1 MVPRLQNEPY
11 GSASL
16 TTRGDAAGTDDP
28 AEPGVEKSESE
39 TPMSISKLILWTKM
53 RDQSGSVV
61 MMVLVVLVG
70 LTILGAAGLTITS
83 NDVRQSENL
92 GASTEAFYA
101 ADAGLQRYLGES
113 NNGSSAAS
121 YTIGSSNVTVTPTG
135 FTTLAGG
142 QGMFR
147 VRSVAVHNDARG
159 AVTSRAVSALAIYRS
174 GATVTTTAALASGTG
189 LLKNGGSGTISGEDL
204 ASPSDPLCPASPT
217 GDVAGV
223 SVPPGGYSQ
232 SGGQSVPDGDPPID
246 DGQTAE
252 ELLEGT
258 GIPWEDLH
266 DNGADIADYNVPPDD
281 WPNFDELDDDEWPVI
296 YVDDNLDLAPEDS
309 GRGTIIVTGNL
320 AMNGS
325 FQWDGLLLVGG
336 YMTSNGYQ
344 TITGATI
351 TGLNI
356 LLGETVPTSD
366 VGNGN
371 KKFLYNSCYVA
382 AASETLMGG
391 GGMAI
396 VPGSWTEE
404 I

>member
-1 MVPRLQNEPY
+1 
-11 GSASL
+11 
-16 TTRGDAAGTDDP
+16 
-28 AEPGVEKSESE
+28 
-39 TPMSISKLILWTKM
+39 MSISKLVLMDRM
-53 RDQSGSVV
+53 RDERGSVV

-70 LTILGAAGLTITS
+70 VTILGAAGLAITS
-83 NDVRQSENL
+83 DDVRQSENL

-113 NNGSSAAS
+113 NDGSSAAT
-121 YTIGSSNVTVTPTG
+121 YTIGSSSVTVTPTG

-147 VRSVAVHNDARG
+147 VRSVADHTDARG

-174 GATVTTTAALASGTG
+174 GTTVTTKAALASGTG

-204 ASPSDPLCPASPT
+204 ASPGDPLCPASPS

-223 SVPPGGYSQ
+223 SVPPDSYSQ
-232 SGGQSVPDGDPPID
+232 NGGQSVPDGDPPID
-246 DGQTAE
+246 DSQTAE

-258 GIPWEDLH
+258 NIPWEDLH
-266 DNGADIADYNVPPDD
+266 DNGGDIADFRVPPDD
-281 WPNFDELDDDEWPVI
+281 WPDFDELEDDEWPVI
-296 YVDDNLDLAPEDS
+296 YVDDNLEVAPEDS

-320 AMNGS
+320 TMNGS
-325 FQWDGLLLVGG
+325 FQWDGIILAGG

-356 LLGETVPTSD
+356 LLGESVPTSD

-391 GGMAI
+391 GGLAI

-404 I
+404 M

>member
-1 MVPRLQNEPY
+1 
-11 GSASL
+11 
-16 TTRGDAAGTDDP
+16 
-28 AEPGVEKSESE
+28 
-39 TPMSISKLILWTKM
+39 MSISNWMPPSRLDDE
-53 RDQSGSVV
+53 RGSVV

-83 NDVRQSENL
+83 NDIRQSENL

-113 NNGSSAAS
+113 NDGSSVVS
-121 YTIGSSNVTVTPTG
+121 YTIGSSSVSVTPTG
-135 FTTLAGG
+135 LTTLAGG

-147 VRSVAVHNDARG
+147 VRSVATHTDARG
-159 AVTSRAVSALAIYRS
+159 VETTRAVSALAIYRS
-174 GATVTTTAALASGTG
+174 GSSITTKAALASGTG
-189 LLKNGGSGTISGEDL
+189 LLKNGNTGTISGQDL
-204 ASPSDPLCPASPT
+204 ASPGDPLCPASP
-217 GDVAGV
+217 GADVAGV
-223 SVPPGGYSQ
+223 SVPPDGYSQ
-232 SGGQSVPDGDPPID
+232 SGGGEPVPTGDPAID
-246 DGQTAE
+246 DSQTAE

-258 GIPWEDLH
+258 GVPWEDLH
-266 DNGADIADYNVPPDD
+266 DNGGDIADYRVPPDE
-281 WPNFDELDDDEWPVI
+281 WPDFDALDDDEWPVI
-296 YVDDNLDLAPEDS
+296 YVDDNLELAPEDS

-320 AMNGS
+320 AMNGT
-325 FQWDGLLLVGG
+325 FEWDGIILAGG

-356 LLGETVPTSD
+356 LLGESVPTSD
-366 VGNGN
+366 IGNGT

-391 GGMAI
+391 GGMAL

>member
-1 MVPRLQNEPY
+1 MHRMAAPPFAPE
-11 GSASL
+11 A
-16 TTRGDAAGTDDP
+16 TRRERTARP
-28 AEPGVEKSESE
+28 NRVEMNESE
-39 TPMSISKLILWTKM
+39 TQMPISKPMPWGRI
-53 RDQSGSVV
+53 RDERGSVV

-70 LTILGAAGLTITS
+70 VTILGAAGLAISTDDI
-83 NDVRQSENL
+83 RQSENL
-92 GASTEAFYA
+92 GAATEAFYA

-121 YTIGSSNVTVTPTG
+121 YTIGSSSVTVTPTA

-147 VRSVAVHNDARG
+147 VRSVANHTDARG
-159 AVTSRAVSALAIYRS
+159 AVTTRAVSALAIYRS
-174 GATVTTTAALASGTG
+174 GATITTKAALASGTG
-189 LLKNGGSGTISGEDL
+189 LLKNGGSGVISGEDL
-204 ASPSDPLCPASPT
+204 ASPGDLLCPGSPS
-217 GDVAGV
+217 GNVAGV
-223 SVPPGGYSQ
+223 SVPPGGYTQ
-232 SGGQSVPDGDPPID
+232 DGGESVPAGDPPID
-246 DGQTAE
+246 DSQAAAD
-252 ELLEGT
+252 LLEAT
-258 GIPWEDLH
+258 NVPWADLH
-266 DNGADIADYNVPPDD
+266 DNGGDIADYRVPPDA
-281 WPNFDELDDDEWPVI
+281 WPDFDTLDDDEWPVI
-296 YVDDNLDLAPEDS
+296 YVDDNLEVAPEDS

-325 FQWDGLLLVGG
+325 FEWDGIILAGG

-356 LLGETVPTSD
+356 LLDESVPTSD

-382 AASETLMGG
+382 AASETLLGG
-391 GGMAI
+391 GGLAI

-404 I
+404 M